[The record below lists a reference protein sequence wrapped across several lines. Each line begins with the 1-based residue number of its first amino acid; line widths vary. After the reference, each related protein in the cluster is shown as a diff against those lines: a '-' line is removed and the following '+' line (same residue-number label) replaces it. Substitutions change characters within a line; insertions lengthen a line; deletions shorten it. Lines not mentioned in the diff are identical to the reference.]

1 MYTSALCKQTNNI
14 YAVKKKRRDI
24 YHKILIILDP
34 FSLEKEATRTFLL
47 RPLVWHFDDFGKES
61 VMMDLT

>member
-1 MYTSALCKQTNNI
+1 MYTPALCKQTNNI

-34 FSLEKEATRTFLL
+34 FSLMLWKRKLL
-47 RPLVWHFDDFGKES
+47 GPS
-61 VMMDLT
+61 Y